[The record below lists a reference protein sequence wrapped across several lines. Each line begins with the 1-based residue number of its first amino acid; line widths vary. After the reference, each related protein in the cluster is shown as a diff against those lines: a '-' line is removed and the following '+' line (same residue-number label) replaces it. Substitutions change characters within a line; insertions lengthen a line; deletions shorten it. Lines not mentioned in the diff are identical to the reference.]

1 MLIKGFAD
9 LSEIFGGSRA
19 IWKKR
24 IAAGM
29 PVEVLQPANAGKPH
43 EFDSIA
49 VHRWL
54 VAQATGR
61 PGGDLDP
68 QQERALLDRARRREV
83 ELRLQEREGVLIP
96 ADRVEETWIRLVH
109 TFRARM
115 LILPSKLS
123 PLLARE
129 SDAGVI
135 SGIIEGMLYEAMTE
149 LSEADVEPFQPEANH
164 EPNEPPLPAADEIH

>member
-1 MLIKGFAD
+1 MIIEGIQSLCD
-9 LSEIFGGSRA
+9 LFGGTRPT
-19 IWKKR
+19 WKRR
-24 IAAGM
+24 IEAGM
-29 PVEVLQPANAGKPH
+29 PCLVRRAANEGKPH
-43 EFDSIA
+43 EFDSVA
-49 VHRWL
+49 VHHWL